1 MYRVVFVTLK
11 IKKEQEV
18 KKEYLEKLYAEIA
31 KNSKVE
37 IPEEMVAEQ
46 AEVMKKDMTQRMQQS
61 GLTLE
66 QYLQFVG
73 QKEEEFMEKL
83 KVDARKDIC
92 NYFVLEEVGRKEDLQ
107 LTDADVEFEFAK
119 IADQYKMS
127 IDDVKKAL
135 GAQLDQFKNNLRM
148 TRIEEF
154 LLNENK

>member
-1 MYRVVFVTLK
+1 
-11 IKKEQEV
+11 
-18 KKEYLEKLYAEIA
+18 
-31 KNSKVE
+31 
-37 IPEEMVAEQ
+37 
-46 AEVMKKDMTQRMQQS
+46 
-61 GLTLE
+61 
-66 QYLQFVG
+66 
-73 QKEEEFMEKL
+73 MEKL
-83 KVDARKDIC
+83 KVDARKYIC

>member
-1 MYRVVFVTLK
+1 M
-11 IKKEQEV
+11 
-18 KKEYLEKLYAEIA
+18 
-31 KNSKVE
+31 
-37 IPEEMVAEQ
+37 
-46 AEVMKKDMTQRMQQS
+46 D
-61 GLTLE
+61 
-66 QYLQFVG
+66 
-73 QKEEEFMEKL
+73 KL
-83 KVDARKDIC
+83 KGDAKKDIC
-92 NYFVLEEVGRKEDLQ
+92 NYFILEEVGRKEDLQ